1 MQKIITASPG
11 TFLALCHLE
20 PVERMILGY
29 SQGDRFIFSHPYVL
43 KQPCQSERCF
53 LESAFSFLGIISS
66 FPQNGE
72 LHSVDPEDHKGLRV

>member
-29 SQGDRFIFSHPYVL
+29 SQGDSFIFSHAFEL
-43 KQPCQSERCF
+43 KQPCQSDSCF
-53 LESAFSFLGIISS
+53 LLSVFSFPGIPSS